1 MNGLASTKLV
11 RKPHCDS
18 VYRLPDR
25 VNSAFFNAS
34 ISSLR
39 AFALHQTA
47 VLKPETWSRQSDQSR
62 FWAMSTISD
71 MFASLSHVFKHE
83 KNIKKIKCQQIP
95 NNHSATEC
103 FVSCKVVQEAK
114 QQHNIKPLTAACGQ
128 NHHLK
133 DSKTN
138 ENTWFHAYG
147 GITNSY
153 VWSQSSDFQIPRRV
167 SLPCVT
173 TPTDMPRV
181 KFLPVRLWKELYC
194 IRLEGALVKCF
205 NLSAAFCRTSNWA
218 SRKSQPQLGC
228 RVNQE

>member
-1 MNGLASTKLV
+1 MNGLASTKLG

-71 MFASLSHVFKHE
+71 MFASLSHVS
-83 KNIKKIKCQQIP
+83 NMKKIKCQQIP

-103 FVSCKVVQEAK
+103 FVSCKVVQESK
-114 QQHNIKPLTAACGQ
+114 QQHNMKPLDFSTAACSQ

-138 ENTWFHAYG
+138 ENTWFHDISCLWWNYELLRVVP
-147 GITNSY
+147 IFWFPDPSE
-153 VWSQSSDFQIPRRV
+153 SIPAMCHNTHWYAP
-167 SLPCVT
+167 S
-173 TPTDMPRV
+173 
-181 KFLPVRLWKELYC
+181 
-194 IRLEGALVKCF
+194 
-205 NLSAAFCRTSNWA
+205 
-218 SRKSQPQLGC
+218 
-228 RVNQE
+228 